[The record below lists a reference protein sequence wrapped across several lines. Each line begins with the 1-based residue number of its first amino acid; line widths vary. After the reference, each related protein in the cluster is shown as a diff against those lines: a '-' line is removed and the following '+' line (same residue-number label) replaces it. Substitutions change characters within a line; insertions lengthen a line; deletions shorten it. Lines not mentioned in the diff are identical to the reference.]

1 MWWGNSTLQ
10 FTCSSSYYCL
20 HVCCLQCSLPSV
32 LWHCWLSGRKCIRP
46 VEKLNGG
53 VLAWLSV
60 WSAVQTCIWPSWCH
74 CYPLSLASVKSRLV
88 LPFWY
93 RLTWAVPEKGPLK
106 TCVCV
111 SSRKY
116 PKIQLRQV
124 ITNVL
129 HPSWATTDLGSQTA
143 SSRLQ
148 CRQRQSPTT
157 QSSVQ
162 NIYNNDNVIGRWW
175 SADEM
180 QIACW
185 QLHANQQKVYKPQ
198 ALTLLLLLAVCCVHQ
213 EGYKKSSTVSGTVVL
228 CISSE
233 IN

>member
-1 MWWGNSTLQ
+1 ML
-10 FTCSSSYYCL
+10 
-20 HVCCLQCSLPSV
+20 V
-32 LWHCWLSGRKCIRP
+32 
-46 VEKLNGG
+46 
-53 VLAWLSV
+53 WLSV
-60 WSAVQTCIWPSWCH
+60 WSEVQACRPSWCH
-74 CYPLSLASVKSRLV
+74 CHSLSLASVKSRLV

-116 PKIQLRQV
+116 PKIQRRQV
-124 ITNVL
+124 IMNVL

-180 QIACW
+180 QTACW

-198 ALTLLLLLAVCCVHQ
+198 AFTLLLLLAVCCVHQ
-213 EGYKKSSTVSGTVVL
+213 EGYKKIQHSEWDSSSVYILGDKLKKARKKYCMTVLRAARAGDFETFY
-228 CISSE
+228 IMF
-233 IN
+233 